1 MNWTNFFKSIKRTS
15 LILLLWLFV
24 FDLTLAQDNQSKIKQ
39 GLPSA
44 NVDQI
49 RTDSLAPQLSY
60 YLQQAARNN
69 PELKVTFNHYLASLE
84 MAPQAGTLPDPQL
97 AFGYFINPIE
107 TRVGPQE
114 ARFSVSQMFPW
125 IGTLKARKQVKVK
138 EAQAKH
144 HIFQNKRN
152 HLFYRVKSTWYDLYV
167 LNEHLAII
175 DENIDILESLEALAL
190 QKYETAQS
198 SQADVLQV
206 QIELEDLRIR
216 KQNLLDDRQV
226 LHQQFS
232 ELLNRDTLEVPPNID
247 VSSKQLP
254 APKEILRQQVLQN
267 NPMLNQLSFEQQ
279 AAKESI
285 RAAKLDGLPK
295 VGIGVDYIFTGE
307 RETILPGNGQD
318 AFMAR
323 ASIKLPL
330 YRKKYNAQKRQ
341 AEIQHNA
348 VKNQQATIQNKLIT
362 ELEQELRT
370 FKQSQ
375 RKIYRYKQKQISRT
389 QQAINVLMEKY
400 SSADT
405 DFEEILR
412 LQRRLLE
419 YQQNRET
426 AIGNQN
432 KALAYIEYLT
442 GHYNIEPQLIRR

>member
-1 MNWTNFFKSIKRTS
+1 
-15 LILLLWLFV
+15 
-24 FDLTLAQDNQSKIKQ
+24 LTLAQDNQSRIKQ

-44 NVDQI
+44 NIDRI
-49 RTDSLAPQLSY
+49 KADSLAPQLSY

-69 PELKVTFNHYLASLE
+69 PELKATFNHYLASLE
-84 MAPQAGTLPDPQL
+84 MAPQAGALPDPQL

-114 ARFSVSQMFPW
+114 ARFSVSQMFHW
-125 IGTLKARKQVKVK
+125 IGTLEARKQVKVK

-144 HIFQNKRN
+144 RIFQDERN
-152 HLFYRVKSTWYDLYV
+152 RLFYRVKSTWYDLYV

-216 KQNLLDDRQV
+216 KQNLLDNRQV
-226 LHQQFS
+226 LHQKFS
-232 ELLNRDTLEVPPNID
+232 ELLNSDTLTVPSNID
-247 VSSKQLP
+247 VSIKKLPTSK
-254 APKEILRQQVLQN
+254 ESLRQQVLQN
-267 NPMLNQLSFEQQ
+267 NPMLNQLSLERQ
-279 AAKESI
+279 AAEESI

-295 VGIGVDYIFTGE
+295 VGIGIDYILTGK
-307 RETILPGNGQD
+307 RETPLPGNGQD

-348 VKNQQATIQNKLIT
+348 VKDQQATIKNKLIT
-362 ELEQELRT
+362 KLEQELRT

-412 LQRRLLE
+412 LQRRLLA
-419 YQQNRET
+419 YQQNREK

-442 GHYNIEPQLIRR
+442 GHYNIEPQLIR